1 MRPTL
6 SYIDKSDEKERA
18 SAKRAQQEETKEEQ
32 TKAAGKAQTVQMS
45 VINAEN
51 ESTPRKNMYSM
62 ATRNADDEE
71 WVKLEYFD
79 ETVSKH
85 ISLCLCFGVD
95 WYRNDDVL
103 T

>member
-85 ISLCLCFGVD
+85 ISLPGTLK
-95 WYRNDDVL
+95 
-103 T
+103 